1 MLKDKRYSTLT
12 ARLAVILIIGTA
24 FAAMITSAL
33 RADERSDVNSDPGAF
48 MPVLLSDAGGVTAT
62 PTIPSQGS
70 PTPTATL
77 ESTAAPSA
85 TPTATATLTST
96 ATTTPTSTPTGT
108 PTATPTATDT
118 PTDTSTPTATATT
131 DIESTPTPTST
142 PTITPTDTPTDTP
155 TNTPTDTPTPTVT
168 PTLPPGE
175 ELLVFDWNKPVTE
188 ADGGFAVDIPPI
200 ANGDWTKPINFAEGT
215 LYFRAEIRSQPVP
228 QDEMRLGFCFW
239 QEVAENCAGSPVPG
253 RKGTVVTWERP
264 VKDMFKV
271 NGISIDWS
279 KARRRNGFA
288 VRNRNNNPVS
298 NKQGWNW
305 SGEDPKAWY
314 PLDLRFTVVVVE
326 KGAGFSG
333 WENYVGDEP

>member
-1 MLKDKRYSTLT
+1 MKKAPRDITLFV
-12 ARLAVILIIGTA
+12 RLATIAILVAASAITA
-24 FAAMITSAL
+24 VLVTTL
-33 RADERSDVNSDPGAF
+33 RADEDSDAPGA
-48 MPVLLSDAGGVTAT
+48 LLPILLADEGGVAVTPTLPAEGSQTPTATSEYTATVTAT
-62 PTIPSQGS
+62 PEA
-70 PTPTATL
+70 TA
-77 ESTAAPSA
+77 SA
-85 TPTATATLTST
+85 TPTATPSPTAIDTAT
-96 ATTTPTSTPTGT
+96 ATTTPTAIDTPTETATATATPTAIDT
-108 PTATPTATDT
+108 PTATPTAT
-118 PTDTSTPTATATT
+118 STPTVA
-131 DIESTPTPTST
+131 
-142 PTITPTDTPTDTP
+142 P
-155 TNTPTDTPTPTVT
+155 TNTPTSSPTTTPTPTVT

-228 QDEMRLGFCFW
+228 KDEMRLGFCFW

-253 RKGTVVTWERP
+253 RKGTIVTWERP

-288 VRNRNNNPVS
+288 VRNRNNDPVS

-305 SGEDPKAWY
+305 NGENPKEWY

-333 WENYVGDEP
+333 WENYTGDKP